1 MLLLLGQIRIRETRK
16 AVMSEPTLNLKNNN
30 ADDGTEWDFW
40 ENLRQICLLPE
51 QDAFNQSGKMLY
63 MHNVASCVHSQYL
76 VKKKC
81 KSTLMMHM

>member
-51 QDAFNQSGKMLY
+51 QDAFNQSGKTVIY
-63 MHNVASCVHSQYL
+63 AQC
-76 VKKKC
+76 C
-81 KSTLMMHM
+81 